1 MYFPEN
7 TKISP
12 DLTPKFNLNDFV
24 PFYYQVQQVLVE
36 TAKMY
41 RLTIDNVIIIINL
54 SKSLTF
60 GNNRIAHAWKR

>member
-24 PFYYQVQQVLVE
+24 HFYYQVQQVLVE
-36 TAKMY
+36 TAKMF